1 MTEFQNRIISASA
14 GTGKTYRLSI
24 EYISLILRYYRRHPD
39 FSLDSVL
46 ALTFTRKATAEIRER
61 IMSQLQELLDDP
73 KGGLARDLRKQVPG
87 DPAGLSLQ
95 EQNILRSALLE
106 ISADQRNLQ
115 VMTIDSFT
123 SSIFRNIVRPLRS
136 IDSYELDQEAVK
148 KRLPYLMSH
157 LMDPTFRDRVDTLL
171 SRKVR
176 RNLDEY
182 SAFFTSLI
190 YNRWTYFLIKR
201 RCQQNRFESLPRQHD
216 FDQAFRSFIQ
226 ALYDIYQGKAKGEFK
241 AYFLK
246 GFRDLLPGAF
256 ESPAELYP
264 MVEELFMRSSDAMK
278 FLKQAAKGIYS
289 KTPVSKD
296 LQAGIQSL
304 QDEVLSALGE
314 KLYHEYFIPEQ
325 NEILEL
331 WEIILQEYDKL
342 IYRYKN
348 MTYQDIAWFTFEA
361 LFSPEPP
368 IFDLSVESSATEFY
382 EFLSH
387 RTRFMLIDEFQDT
400 SLIQFN
406 TLRPIMEEICSGY
419 GAKEIG
425 GIIVVG
431 DEKQSIFGWRGGER
445 DLLLN
450 LGHIIPSL
458 AEVQI
463 EPLTHS
469 WRAGKDMMDFINH
482 VFSDAPLHEYLAAN
496 NMSWQYPQVK
506 SAIEELSTTI
516 ELKCMGYFHTIGTG
530 KSETYNSF
538 VQEMILPALK
548 IREEQARAEQNREKP
563 ESVAILCRKSKQL
576 EELQLL
582 LEEQGQTGIFQPSAP
597 ITTHHLVAALMHW
610 LRFVSYGDWLDFLP
624 FVRSDFLL
632 LDSGTLKDLIDL
644 IADFEAQKQD
654 HPELIKP
661 DLSALSPL
669 DELVELAYS
678 QAQGSPY
685 SILREIISFSIRDIK
700 AFPERDYLNL
710 QAFLR
715 IAKDWELNTATAGLS
730 IPAFLAYV
738 NENTKQDGFTQVSVE
753 GDEGIQLMTIHK
765 AKGLQFDR
773 VFVLYD
779 LANTHSTEKSLYSA
793 TEYLNQG
800 FSELSG
806 YALSYHYEDVL
817 KHSPAAQLWEDKN
830 KASLLEEL
838 NTLYVA
844 FTRAKKHLHILFTYL
859 GTKEWP
865 EYYAKKEGEDTLML
879 PAILANA
886 CLDYFGENEP
896 DEHGIYRF
904 DSHHVPSKKEGTDKP
919 EEKADF
925 RPELRFAQPFGL
937 DWSAIQDTSALS
949 DISYKNVYLEKRQ
962 ALWGDLAH
970 YYLSFIKTD
979 SEDEHERAR
988 RESISRYGSILP
1000 VAGLERFFVKLCQEI
1015 RKHSYLFDPDYDK
1028 IYNEFE
1034 VGSFRVDRLM
1044 LNTAGKKAWIID
1056 YKTGDVHEKEQL
1068 DVYQE
1073 VLAGMPA
1080 FQGYSFKTEYVRLDV
1095 RG

>member
-1 MTEFQNRIISASA
+1 
-14 GTGKTYRLSI
+14 
-24 EYISLILRYYRRHPD
+24 
-39 FSLDSVL
+39 
-46 ALTFTRKATAEIRER
+46 
-61 IMSQLQELLDDP
+61 
-73 KGGLARDLRKQVPG
+73 
-87 DPAGLSLQ
+87 
-95 EQNILRSALLE
+95 LE
-106 ISADQRNLQ
+106 ICADQRNLQ

-136 IDSYELDQEAVK
+136 IDSYELDQEAVN
-148 KRLPYLMSH
+148 KRLPYLMNH
-157 LMDPTFRDRVDTLL
+157 LMNPAFRDRVEKLL

-176 RNLDEY
+176 RSLDDY
-182 SAFFTSLI
+182 SVFFKSLI

-201 RCQQNRFESLPRQHD
+201 RCQQNRYEALPRQHD
-216 FDQAFRSFIQ
+216 FAQAFQSFVQ
-226 ALYDIYQGKAKGEFK
+226 SLDEIYQSKAKGEFK

-246 GFRDLLPGAF
+246 GFTDLLPGSF
-256 ESPAELYP
+256 ENPAQLYP
-264 MVEELFMRSSDAMK
+264 MVEELFKRSSDALK
-278 FLKQAAKGIYS
+278 LLKQAAKGIYS
-289 KTPVSKD
+289 KRPVPKD
-296 LQAGIQSL
+296 LQPGIQTL

-331 WEIILQEYDKL
+331 WEIILSEYDKL

-361 LFSPEPP
+361 LFSPQPP
-368 IFDLSVESSATEFY
+368 IFDLSSESAATEFY

-450 LGHIIPSL
+450 LKHIIPSL

-482 VFSDAPLHEYLAAN
+482 IFSDAPLHEYLAAN

-530 KSETYNSF
+530 KSDTYNSF
-538 VQEMILPALK
+538 VEQMILPALK
-548 IREEQARAEQNREKP
+548 IREEQNRAEQNQEKP
-563 ESVAILCRKSKQL
+563 ESVAILCRKSRQL

-597 ITTHHLVAALMHW
+597 ITSHHLVAALMHW
-610 LRFVSYGDWLDFLP
+610 LSFVSYGDWLDFLA

-632 LDSGTLKDLIDL
+632 LDSAALKALIDL
-644 IADFEAQKQD
+644 ISGFETTKPE
-654 HPELIKP
+654 HPQIIKP

-669 DELVELAYS
+669 DELLELAVR
-678 QAQGSPY
+678 QAHDSPY
-685 SILREIISFSIRDIK
+685 NILREITSFCLRDLQ

-710 QAFLR
+710 QAFLK
-715 IAKDWELNTATAGLS
+715 IAKDWELSTAKAALS
-730 IPAFLAYV
+730 IPAFLEYV
-738 NENTKQDGFTQVSVE
+738 LANTVQDGFTQVSVE

-779 LANTHSTEKSLYSA
+779 LANTHSTENNLYWA

-800 FSELSG
+800 LGELSG

-817 KHSPAAQLWEDKN
+817 KHSPAAQLWQDKN

-844 FTRAKKHLHILFTYL
+844 FTRAKKHLHILFTYS
-859 GTKEWP
+859 GTKPWP

-886 CLDYFGENEP
+886 CLDYFGENEAN
-896 DEHGIYRF
+896 EHGIYRF
-904 DSHHVPSKKEGTDKP
+904 DSHHVALKEKETDGQKKQQ
-919 EEKADF
+919 DF
-925 RPELRFAQPFGL
+925 RPQLRFAQPSEL
-937 DWSAIQDTSALS
+937 NWDAVQSRNALPEL
-949 DISYKNVYLEKRQ
+949 SYKNVYLEKRQ

-970 YYLSFIKTD
+970 YYLSFIQID
-979 SEDEHERAR
+979 SPDEHERAG
-988 RESISRYGSILP
+988 RESISRYGSLLP
-1000 VAGLERFFVKLCQEI
+1000 LEQLTRFFARLIQEI
-1015 RKHSYLFDPDYDK
+1015 RKHSQIFDPDYDK

-1068 DVYQE
+1068 EIYQE
-1073 VLAGMPA
+1073 VLAALPA
-1080 FQGYSFKTEYVRLDV
+1080 FQGYSFKTEYVMLDLRV
-1095 RG
+1095 

>member
-61 IMSQLQELLDDP
+61 IMSQLQELLDKP
-73 KGGLARDLRKQVPG
+73 KGGLALDLRKHVAG
-87 DPAGLSLQ
+87 DPEGLSID

-136 IDSYELDQEAVK
+136 IDSYELDQDAVK
-148 KRLPYLMSH
+148 KRLPYLMNH
-157 LMDPTFRDRVDTLL
+157 LMDPAFRDRVDKLL

-176 RNLDEY
+176 RSLDDY
-182 SAFFTSLI
+182 SDFFKSLI
-190 YNRWTYFLIKR
+190 YNRWTYFLIRR
-201 RCQQNRFESLPRQHD
+201 RCQQNLYEFLPRQHD
-216 FDQAFRSFIQ
+216 FDEAFKSFIQ
-226 ALYDIYQGKAKGEFK
+226 SLYEIYQAKAKGEFEK
-241 AYFLK
+241 YFKK
-246 GFRDLLPGAF
+246 GFTSLIPGGF
-256 ESPAELYP
+256 ENPTQIYQ
-264 MVEELFMRSSDAMK
+264 MVETLLQRSSDAMK
-278 FLKQAAKGIYS
+278 LLKQIVDDGFYS
-289 KTPVSKD
+289 KSLVPKA
-296 LQAGIQSL
+296 LQDGIQAL
-304 QDEVLSALGE
+304 QDELRDALSE

-331 WEIILQEYDKL
+331 WEIILTEYDKL

-368 IFDLSVESSATEFY
+368 IFDLSSESAATEFY

-450 LGHIIPSL
+450 LKNIIPSL

-482 VFSDAPLHEYLAAN
+482 IFSDASLHEYLAAN
-496 NMSWQYPQVK
+496 KMSWQYPQVQ
-506 SAIEELSTTI
+506 SAIAALSTTI
-516 ELKCMGYFHTIGTG
+516 ELKCMGYFHSVEANKSPNLGTS
-530 KSETYNSF
+530 KSDTYNAF
-538 VQEMILPALK
+538 VEQMILPALQS
-548 IREEQARAEQNREKP
+548 EGEP
-563 ESVAILCRKSKQL
+563 ETVAILCRKTKQL
-576 EELQLL
+576 EELQLI
-582 LEEQGQTGIFQPSAP
+582 LEEHEQSGIFQPSAP
-597 ITTHHLVAALMHW
+597 LTTHHLVAALMHW
-610 LRFVSYGDWLDFLP
+610 LRFVSYGDWMDFLA

-632 LDSGTLKDLIDL
+632 VDSAALKALIDR
-644 IADFEAQKQD
+644 IAEFEAIKPD
-654 HPELIKP
+654 YPELITP

-669 DELVELAYS
+669 DELLELANRQS
-678 QAQGSPY
+678 HDSPY
-685 SILREIISFSIRDIK
+685 TILREIISFCLRDIG

-710 QAFLR
+710 EAFLK
-715 IAKDWELNTATAGLS
+715 IAKDWELGLAKSGLS
-730 IPAFLAYV
+730 IPAFLKYV
-738 NENTKQDGFTQVSVE
+738 NENTVQDGFTQVSVE
-753 GDEGIQLMTIHK
+753 GNEGIQLNTIHK
-765 AKGLQFDR
+765 SKGLQFDR

-779 LANTHSTEKSLYSA
+779 LAGAHPSDGSLYWA

-800 FSELSG
+800 LGELSG

-817 KHSPAAQLWEDKN
+817 KHSPAAQLWQDKN

-844 FTRAKKHLHILFTYL
+844 FTRAKKHLHILFTYS
-859 GTKEWP
+859 GTKTWP
-865 EYYAKKEGEDTLML
+865 EYYAEKEDKDKLQL

-886 CLDYFGENEP
+886 CQSYFGENEP
-896 DEHGIYRF
+896 NENGIYRF
-904 DSHHVPSKKEGTDKP
+904 DSYHTPAEDKDTEQKDKP
-919 EEKADF
+919 Q
-925 RPELRFAQPFGL
+925 ELRPDLRLAQP
-937 DWSAIQDTSALS
+937 SAITWDAIQNADTLPG
-949 DISYKNVYLEKRQ
+949 ISYKDVYLEKRQ

-970 YYLSFIKTD
+970 YYLSFIKID
-979 SEDEHERAR
+979 SDDEHQRAR
-988 RESISRYGSILP
+988 RESISRYGSLLP
-1000 VAGLERFFVKLCQEI
+1000 IEQLQRFFTKLCQEI
-1015 RKHSYLFDPDYDK
+1015 HKHSHLFDPDYDK

-1044 LNTAGKKAWIID
+1044 LNTAAKKAWIID

-1073 VLAGMPA
+1073 VLAGLPA
-1080 FQGYSFKTEYVRLDV
+1080 FQGYSFRTEYIRLDV
-1095 RG
+1095 RE